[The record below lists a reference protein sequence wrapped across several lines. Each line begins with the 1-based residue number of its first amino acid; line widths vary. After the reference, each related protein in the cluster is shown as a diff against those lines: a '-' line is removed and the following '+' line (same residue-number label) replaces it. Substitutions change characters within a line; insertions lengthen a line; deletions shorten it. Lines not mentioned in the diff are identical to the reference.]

1 MINKDMTPTELKA
14 HLFDEFS
21 IYLESAEKELK
32 DQPSQ
37 ELDTFFL
44 SSIIYYFNA
53 LKMLTED

>member
-1 MINKDMTPTELKA
+1 MTPTELKA

-32 DQPSQ
+32 EQPSQ